1 MDKSYDDLLAISS
14 LVLTLNQRVNESAE
28 SIFKLQEISN
38 VIVPHDSTTDKTTTD
53 QPQDNC
59 SSNNDNEDDDE
70 EEDES
75 SIIRKLEEERIAL
88 VMDIQKQDF
97 VGEKLRELIDQNQ
110 EMLESVKE
118 YLQARESIQIE
129 EDLYTKN
136 DIEKF
141 VHDII
146 QPTRIQLRENNQILH
161 TKIER
166 LAEKLMEI
174 EQDIQREPTLLQS
187 ESYQKE
193 VKYLVNAFKQL
204 VKRD

>member
-38 VIVPHDSTTDKTTTD
+38 VIVPHNSTTDKTTTD

-75 SIIRKLEEERIAL
+75 SIIRKLEDERIAL

-110 EMLESVKE
+110 EMLDSVKE

-187 ESYQKE
+187 ESYQK
-193 VKYLVNAFKQL
+193 K
-204 VKRD
+204 

>member
-38 VIVPHDSTTDKTTTD
+38 VIVPHNSTTDKTTTD

-75 SIIRKLEEERIAL
+75 SIIRKLEDERIAL

-110 EMLESVKE
+110 EMLDSVKE

>member
-38 VIVPHDSTTDKTTTD
+38 VIVPHNSTTDKTTTD

-75 SIIRKLEEERIAL
+75 SIIRKLEDERIAL

-110 EMLESVKE
+110 VCL
-118 YLQARESIQIE
+118 
-129 EDLYTKN
+129 
-136 DIEKF
+136 
-141 VHDII
+141 
-146 QPTRIQLRENNQILH
+146 
-161 TKIER
+161 
-166 LAEKLMEI
+166 
-174 EQDIQREPTLLQS
+174 TL
-187 ESYQKE
+187 
-193 VKYLVNAFKQL
+193 
-204 VKRD
+204 

>member
-1 MDKSYDDLLAISS
+1 MDKSYDDLSAISS
-14 LVLTLNQRVNESAE
+14 LVSTLNQRVNESAE

-38 VIVPHDSTTDKTTTD
+38 VIVPHNSTTDKTTTD

-75 SIIRKLEEERIAL
+75 SIIRKLEDERIAL

-110 EMLESVKE
+110 EMLDSVKE

>member
-38 VIVPHDSTTDKTTTD
+38 VIVPHNSTTVKTTTD

-75 SIIRKLEEERIAL
+75 SIIRKLEDERIAL

-110 EMLESVKE
+110 EMLDSVKE

>member
-28 SIFKLQEISN
+28 SISKLQEISN
-38 VIVPHDSTTDKTTTD
+38 EIVPHDSKTNKTTTD
-53 QPQDNC
+53 QLQNNHNIDN
-59 SSNNDNEDDDE
+59 DHDDDE
-70 EEDES
+70 S
-75 SIIRKLEEERIAL
+75 SMIRKLEEERIAL

-97 VGEKLRELIDQNQ
+97 VGEKLMELIDQNQ

-146 QPTRIQLRENNQILH
+146 QPTRVQLRENNQILH

-166 LAEKLMEI
+166 LAEKLMQI

-187 ESYQKE
+187 ENYQKE

-204 VKRD
+204 VKRN

>member
-75 SIIRKLEEERIAL
+75 SIIRKLEDERIAL